1 MCVTPASWSSGAIFP
16 ASLICSVRRQSTDSE
31 LISTQVL
38 PARAR
43 QPTIIYQSINMS
55 AATARHGR
63 VSEQWGPREIKKD
76 LPCQLEPLTT
86 ATTNAEDHVRV
97 AAAFDQQPGAWREL
111 ADVIVAGGWKDWEET
126 STGR

>member
-1 MCVTPASWSSGAIFP
+1 M
-16 ASLICSVRRQSTDSE
+16 
-31 LISTQVL
+31 
-38 PARAR
+38 
-43 QPTIIYQSINMS
+43 
-55 AATARHGR
+55 
-63 VSEQWGPREIKKD
+63 SEQWGPREIKKD